1 MVGQFEQ
8 LLPWAGGKCCICI
21 AVLFCLQG
29 SGQDHKLFSL
39 DITMVAEDRFSLVQT
54 SQAVGMSL
62 AGLLCQLSIPKM
74 LELRQVQEKEQLS
87 ILSDCFN
94 C

>member
-1 MVGQFEQ
+1 MSA
-8 LLPWAGGKCCICI
+8 LL
-21 AVLFCLQG
+21 
-29 SGQDHKLFSL
+29 LFSPFMGLVRITAVSL
-39 DITMVAEDRFSLVQT
+39 DMTMVAEDRFSLVHT

-74 LELRQVQEKEQLS
+74 LELRQVQEKEQLL

>member
-1 MVGQFEQ
+1 M
-8 LLPWAGGKCCICI
+8 
-21 AVLFCLQG
+21 
-29 SGQDHKLFSL
+29 
-39 DITMVAEDRFSLVQT
+39 TMVAEDRFSLVHT

-74 LELRQVQEKEQLS
+74 LELRQVQEKEQLL

>member
-1 MVGQFEQ
+1 M
-8 LLPWAGGKCCICI
+8 PWAGGKCCVCI
-21 AVLFCLQG
+21 VALFSLQG
-29 SGQDHKLFSL
+29 SGQGHRLLSL
-39 DITMVAEDRFSLVQT
+39 DMTIVAEDRFSLVHT

-62 AGLLCQLSIPKM
+62 AGLLCQLSVPKM

-87 ILSDCFN
+87 IFSDCFN